1 MYADM
6 KSEYEMY
13 ECQQTG
19 GNTEEIRQ
27 QVAENRLGK
36 MLLANREGR
45 FRPMGDT
52 KWELEGYA
60 GLLLKRL
67 RRSV

>member
-1 MYADM
+1 MYGLG
-6 KSEYEMY
+6 EYEFIKQR
-13 ECQQTG
+13 QQ
-19 GNTEEIRQ
+19 EIRHE
-27 QVAENRLGK
+27 VAENRLGK

-60 GLLLKRL
+60 GLLLKHL
-67 RRSV
+67 RRPV